1 MPIRLHDT
9 RRREKVNFTT
19 LEPGKV
25 SMYVCGVTV
34 YDRCH
39 LGHARC
45 YLAFDLIHR
54 WLEASGYDV
63 HYVQNFT
70 DIDDKI
76 IHRANELG
84 GDWKALVDQNIET
97 YYEDMDALNILRADD
112 YPRCTEYVD
121 DMIRI
126 TQDLIDKNHAYVA
139 DDGVYF
145 DVESA
150 PEKYGQLT
158 GQSID
163 AVRSGAGGRVGDTG
177 SGKRDHKD
185 FALWKAAKPDE
196 PTWDSPWG
204 PGRPGWHIEC
214 TAMSMDYFG
223 KEFDIHGGGHDLRF
237 PHHEAEICQGEC
249 HTGHSPVVHHWL
261 HNGFVNIDGE
271 KMSKSL
277 GNFWTIR
284 DILTKVDAMV
294 LRFALINAHYRSPI
308 DMNEALLNDAERNYN
323 RLLECYVASLKAR
336 EHPSP
341 IALPNPTSPPPFR
354 WHGRWA
360 CLRKWAKV
368 SPRRW
373 MTTSIQE
380 KRWPKCWAW
389 CEKSARCLERKWRP
403 LTETPSLTTLWI
415 CSRKRPGACWVSCLH
430 RMWRW
435 PNLKKTRGKQK
446 SPMRLKRC
454 CFSVARQERTRI
466 GRSLIK
472 SETNSTSWAWWLP
485 ILRRVQS
492 GTLRDHSL
500 SSAGGAIGGGAGTK
514 ALVTVAAASCS
525 SHIFSI

>member
-76 IHRANELG
+76 IARANELN
-84 GDWKALVDQNIET
+84 GDWKALVDQNIQT

-126 TQDLIDKNHAYVA
+126 TQDLIDKEHAYVS

-185 FALWKAAKPDE
+185 FALWKAAKPEE

-323 RLLECYVASLKAR
+323 RLLECYVNALKAR
-336 EHPSP
+336 GDGTPV
-341 IALPNPTSPPPFR
+341 ALPQPEITSSLPLARSLGMLEKMGEGFAKAMDDDFNSR
-354 WHGRWA
+354 EA
-360 CLRKWAKV
+360 VAKV
-368 SPRRW
+368 LGMVRDISKTMTMDLDEADRSAFAHYSVDLLEETAGRVLGVLPSQEVALAEPEEDPRKAEIADQVEALLVQRAEARANKDW
-373 MTTSIQE
+373 PLADSIRDQLNE
-380 KRWPKCWAW
+380 LGVVVTDTA
-389 CEKSARCLERKWRP
+389 
-403 LTETPSLTTLWI
+403 
-415 CSRKRPGACWVSCLH
+415 
-430 RMWRW
+430 
-435 PNLKKTRGKQK
+435 
-446 SPMRLKRC
+446 
-454 CFSVARQERTRI
+454 
-466 GRSLIK
+466 
-472 SETNSTSWAWWLP
+472 
-485 ILRRVQS
+485 S
-492 GTLRDHSL
+492 GPEWDL
-500 SSAGGAIGGGAGTK
+500 S
-514 ALVTVAAASCS
+514 
-525 SHIFSI
+525 

>member
-76 IHRANELG
+76 IARANELN
-84 GDWKALVDQNIET
+84 GDWKALVDQNIQT

-126 TQDLIDKNHAYVA
+126 TQDLIDKEHAYVA

-185 FALWKAAKPDE
+185 FALWKAAKPEE

-323 RLLECYVASLKAR
+323 RLLECYVNALKAR
-336 EHPSP
+336 GDGTPV
-341 IALPNPTSPPPFR
+341 ALPQPEITSSQPLARSLGILEKMGEGFAKAMDDDFNSR
-354 WHGRWA
+354 EA
-360 CLRKWAKV
+360 VAKV
-368 SPRRW
+368 LGMVRDISKTMTMDLDEADRSAFAHYSVDLLEETAGRVLGVLPSQEVALAEPEEDPRKAEIADQVEALLVQRTEARANKDW
-373 MTTSIQE
+373 PLADSIRDQLNE
-380 KRWPKCWAW
+380 LGVVVTDTA
-389 CEKSARCLERKWRP
+389 
-403 LTETPSLTTLWI
+403 
-415 CSRKRPGACWVSCLH
+415 
-430 RMWRW
+430 
-435 PNLKKTRGKQK
+435 
-446 SPMRLKRC
+446 
-454 CFSVARQERTRI
+454 
-466 GRSLIK
+466 
-472 SETNSTSWAWWLP
+472 
-485 ILRRVQS
+485 S
-492 GTLRDHSL
+492 GPEWDL
-500 SSAGGAIGGGAGTK
+500 S
-514 ALVTVAAASCS
+514 
-525 SHIFSI
+525 

>member
-1 MPIRLHDT
+1 MPIRMHDT

-76 IHRANELG
+76 IARANELN
-84 GDWKALVDQNIET
+84 GDWKALVDQNIQT

-126 TQDLIDKNHAYVA
+126 TQDLIEKNHAYVA

-163 AVRSGAGGRVGDTG
+163 AVRSGAGGRVDATG

-185 FALWKAAKPDE
+185 FALWKAAKPEE

-308 DMNEALLNDAERNYN
+308 DMNETLLNDAERNYN
-323 RLLECYVASLKAR
+323 RLLECYVNALKAR
-336 EHPSP
+336 GDGIPV
-341 IALPNPTSPPPFR
+341 ALPQPDLASSQPLARSLGMLEKMGEGFAKAMDDDFNSR
-354 WHGRWA
+354 EA
-360 CLRKWAKV
+360 VAKV
-368 SPRRW
+368 LGMVRDISKTMAIDLDDADRSAFAHYSVDLLEETAGRVLGVLPSQDVALAEPEEDPRKTEIADQVEALLVQRAEARNNKDW
-373 MTTSIQE
+373 PLADSIRDQLSDLGVIVTDT
-380 KRWPKCWAW
+380 A
-389 CEKSARCLERKWRP
+389 
-403 LTETPSLTTLWI
+403 
-415 CSRKRPGACWVSCLH
+415 
-430 RMWRW
+430 
-435 PNLKKTRGKQK
+435 
-446 SPMRLKRC
+446 
-454 CFSVARQERTRI
+454 
-466 GRSLIK
+466 
-472 SETNSTSWAWWLP
+472 
-485 ILRRVQS
+485 S
-492 GTLRDHSL
+492 GPEWDL
-500 SSAGGAIGGGAGTK
+500 S
-514 ALVTVAAASCS
+514 
-525 SHIFSI
+525 

>member
-76 IHRANELG
+76 IARANELN
-84 GDWKALVDQNIET
+84 GDWKALVDQNIQT

-126 TQDLIDKNHAYVA
+126 TQDLIDKEHAYVA

-185 FALWKAAKPDE
+185 FALWKAAKPEE

-323 RLLECYVASLKAR
+323 RLLECYVNALKAR
-336 EHPSP
+336 GDGTPV
-341 IALPNPTSPPPFR
+341 ALPQPEITSSQPLARSLGMLEKMGEGFAKAMDDDFNSR
-354 WHGRWA
+354 EA
-360 CLRKWAKV
+360 VAKV
-368 SPRRW
+368 LGMVRDISKTMTMDLDEADRSAFAHYSVDLLEETAGRVLGVLPSQEVALAEPEEDPRKAEIADQVEALLVQRTEARANKDW
-373 MTTSIQE
+373 PLADSIRDQLNE
-380 KRWPKCWAW
+380 LGVVVTDTA
-389 CEKSARCLERKWRP
+389 
-403 LTETPSLTTLWI
+403 
-415 CSRKRPGACWVSCLH
+415 
-430 RMWRW
+430 
-435 PNLKKTRGKQK
+435 
-446 SPMRLKRC
+446 
-454 CFSVARQERTRI
+454 
-466 GRSLIK
+466 
-472 SETNSTSWAWWLP
+472 
-485 ILRRVQS
+485 S
-492 GTLRDHSL
+492 GPEWDL
-500 SSAGGAIGGGAGTK
+500 S
-514 ALVTVAAASCS
+514 
-525 SHIFSI
+525 